1 MQRASYP
8 GEFNTN
14 VFSGVSFTSYS
25 STAPGI
31 RLFIN
36 HKKPT
41 LNWCLR
47 EVAIFVAVVGSG
59 LVGWILNI
67 VLILCSGPL
76 ERFPGPSGSAF
87 LQVAESLF
95 FTIYERL
102 LMFPRRS

>member
-1 MQRASYP
+1 MCFLGFLLQVIR
-8 GEFNTN
+8 
-14 VFSGVSFTSYS
+14 

-59 LVGWILNI
+59 LMGWILNI

-76 ERFPGPSGSAF
+76 ENLPGPSGSAF
-87 LQVAESLF
+87 LQVAKSLF
-95 FTIYERL
+95 FAIYERL